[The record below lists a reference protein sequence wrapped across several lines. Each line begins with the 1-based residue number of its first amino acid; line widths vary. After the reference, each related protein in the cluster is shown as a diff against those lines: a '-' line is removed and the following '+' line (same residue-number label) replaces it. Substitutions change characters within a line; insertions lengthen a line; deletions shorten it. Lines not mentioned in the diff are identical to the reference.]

1 MEQKFDAVA
10 FDVDGTLY
18 PNYRFY
24 LRLLPFIVREAAFLL
39 AFGKARTILRA
50 ERDRAAELLTPPPP
64 GASFYRIQAGLMAK
78 ILKKDVCEI
87 EEKVDRLIYKGWEE
101 LFCAVRLF
109 SHVRETIQAFRER
122 GLKTAL
128 LSDFP
133 LRKKVENLKI
143 SGLWDIELCSEEVG
157 MLKPDVRSFA
167 ELEKRLAVPAH
178 RILFVG
184 NSIRCDIA
192 GAKNAGLQ
200 AALISRN
207 PLLTLKA
214 RRAGEA
220 QRPDFIFSAYRQL
233 KAFVLE

>member
-24 LRLLPFIVREAAFLL
+24 LRLLPFIVRETAFLL
-39 AFGKARTILRA
+39 AFGKARNLIRA
-50 ERDRAAELLTPPPP
+50 ARDKAAELLALPA

-78 ILKKDVCEI
+78 ILKKDLCAI
-87 EEKVDRLIYKGWEE
+87 EEKVDRLIYRGWED
-101 LFCAVRLF
+101 LFCGVRLF
-109 SHVRETIQAFRER
+109 AHARETVAAFRKR

-133 LRKKVENLKI
+133 LGKKVENLKI
-143 SGLWDIELCSEEVG
+143 GGLWDIELCSEEVG
-157 MLKPDVRSFA
+157 MLKPDPRSFV
-167 ELEKRLAVPAH
+167 ELEQRLGIPAG

-192 GAKNAGLQ
+192 GAKNAGMQ

-207 PLLTLKA
+207 PLLSLKA
-214 RRAGEA
+214 RHAVGGR
-220 QRPDFIFSAYRQL
+220 RPDFIFSDSRQL
-233 KAFVLE
+233 QAFVLE

>member
-24 LRLLPFIVREAAFLL
+24 RRLLPFIVRETAFLL
-39 AFGKARTILRA
+39 AFGKARSII
-50 ERDRAAELLTPPPP
+50 RAARDKAAGLLELPPD
-64 GASFYRIQAGLMAK
+64 ASFYRIQAGLMAK
-78 ILKKDVCEI
+78 ILKKDFYEI

-101 LFCAVRLF
+101 LFCSVRLF
-109 SHVRETIQAFRER
+109 SHVRETIAAFRER

-133 LRKKVENLKI
+133 LGKKVENLKI
-143 SGLWDIELCSEEVG
+143 GGLWDIELCSEEVG
-157 MLKPDVRSFA
+157 MLKPDPRSFV
-167 ELEKRLAVPAH
+167 ELEQRLGIPAG

-184 NSIRCDIA
+184 NSIRCDIV
-192 GAKNAGLQ
+192 GAKNAGMQ

-207 PLLTLKA
+207 PLLSCKA
-214 RRAGEA
+214 RRAAGVS
-220 QRPDFIFSAYRQL
+220 RPDFIFSGYRQL
-233 KAFVLE
+233 QSFVLE